1 MRRRPRRRR
10 RRRRRWRRRG
20 EAGKDLYTRDGIIR
34 FVFVLRINRF
44 GLNEKVRPSRSPLV
58 ISDDEIYTLRE
69 LESEMFI

>member
-1 MRRRPRRRR
+1 M
-10 RRRRRWRRRG
+10 
-20 EAGKDLYTRDGIIR
+20 
-34 FVFVLRINRF
+34 FVLRINRF